1 MSLDPHQEQAR
12 GSHSGQRRKHYYDF
26 GTMCMKGTNM
36 RRDPFTRKK
45 KKKRKETRRSF
56 VGIHSPIHRTNKLF
70 ISYIIP

>member
-45 KKKRKETRRSF
+45 KRKEKKPDG
-56 VGIHSPIHRTNKLF
+56 VL
-70 ISYIIP
+70 

>member
-45 KKKRKETRRSF
+45 KEKKRNQTEFCRNTQSN
-56 VGIHSPIHRTNKLF
+56 P
-70 ISYIIP
+70 